1 MLVLSR
7 ILYGMLLGVV
17 LILISEICLANQ
29 DNKEFADDKLMIDT
43 RLPTLYKYNDTLS
56 LVGTYK
62 HYDDTEVEVDRV
74 FLGLKA
80 RF

>member
-7 ILYGMLLGVV
+7 ILYGMLFGVV
-17 LILISEICLANQ
+17 LILVSELCLANQ
-29 DNKEFADDKLMIDT
+29 ESKEFVDDKLMIPNE
-43 RLPTLYKYNDTLS
+43 LPTLYKYNDKYS

-62 HYDDTEVEVDRV
+62 HYDEAEIETDKV
-74 FLGLKA
+74 FVGLRA